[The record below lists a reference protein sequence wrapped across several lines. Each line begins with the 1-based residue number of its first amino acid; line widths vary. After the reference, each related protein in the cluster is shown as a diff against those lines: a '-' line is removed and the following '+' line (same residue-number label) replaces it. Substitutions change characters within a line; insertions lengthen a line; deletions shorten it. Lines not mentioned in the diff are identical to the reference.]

1 MGDLAIEARGLQ
13 KTFKGHAALSG
24 LNFEVPAGS
33 IYGFL
38 GRNGAGKSTTVK
50 LLMGFLK
57 LDSGDAHVLGMPAAD
72 LSAGIE
78 IRRRVGLVTE
88 EKDLYPYMTVAQ
100 IIHFTRSF
108 FPKWRNDLERK
119 YLTVFDLPPNRKIAD
134 LSKGMRSQLMLLLA
148 LSHGA
153 DLLILDEP
161 TEGMDAVAVEVM
173 LRELVATSAAEG
185 TTIFF
190 SSHQLEEVEQI
201 ADRVCLIDEGVA
213 MLTGVLDDIKADYQR
228 LRIVFGE
235 ELGTNVRWGEGVE
248 RIRHDGR
255 TVEILASRNIDGIVN
270 QARSWPGASVER
282 SPVTLKDIFL
292 ELTRRP

>member
-1 MGDLAIEARGLQ
+1 
-13 KTFKGHAALSG
+13 
-24 LNFEVPAGS
+24 
-33 IYGFL
+33 
-38 GRNGAGKSTTVK
+38 
-50 LLMGFLK
+50 
-57 LDSGDAHVLGMPAAD
+57 
-72 LSAGIE
+72 
-78 IRRRVGLVTE
+78 VTE
-88 EKDLYPYMTVAQ
+88 EKGLYPYMTVAQ
-100 IIHFTRSF
+100 IIYFTRSF
-108 FPKWRNDLERK
+108 FPKWRHDLERR

-148 LSHGA
+148 ISHGA

-173 LRELVATSAAEG
+173 LRELVAISAAEG

-201 ADRVCLIDEGVA
+201 ADRVCLIDQGVA
-213 MLTGVLDDIKADYQR
+213 MLTGVLDDIKTDYQR

-235 ELGTNVRWGEGVE
+235 APGTHVQWGEGVE

-282 SPVTLKDIFL
+282 SAVTLKDIFL
-292 ELTRRP
+292 ALTRRP